1 MIYEL
6 RIYYIH
12 PGRMENIHKR
22 FSEVTLELFKKHN
35 IRTVDFWEDA
45 EAKNIIYYL
54 LEHDDMDARNK
65 NFKSFG
71 SDPDWIKA
79 KELSQRDGP
88 IVERTENFFMKRV
101 PYAPAR

>member
-101 PYAPAR
+101 PYSPAL

>member
-1 MIYEL
+1 
-6 RIYYIH
+6 
-12 PGRMENIHKR
+12 MENIHKR

-101 PYAPAR
+101 PYSPAR